1 MARMEMNCNM
11 DKIENGARNQL
22 AVDNRESNINDF
34 ILYKRPRQMTGP
46 R

>member
-22 AVDNRESNINDF
+22 AVDNRESNINDLF
-34 ILYKRPRQMTGP
+34 CTKGLDK
-46 R
+46 